1 MKHSL
6 ILFFLLCTIP
16 EIANAQQA
24 EIGGAWQLLNVK
36 ADGEIYENLKAIYV
50 FQEGGILKAARSA
63 QSELIA
69 VGKWKF
75 SKKQN
80 ALIMRSTLDKDF
92 DGNATLIKISDSEL
106 VYEKDEA
113 ILYFKRIEAA
123 NLAPDNKSTSVAINI
138 PRLNFT
144 ETDFFDDDNEYKYY
158 DDEEKLPW
166 QDVDDLLMSL
176 VNVKQLVYNYAKLD
190 NSTGEFNNEILTAD
204 VNSNPSEQ
212 ALSIDY
218 IFYGYDRYNLPED
231 VALQPND
238 EYLKPLYPEEEN
250 TFRIAGSEQ
259 IKTPAGTFNC
269 TVVEVVLSFETRK
282 KLWMINNKPGIY
294 AKIITDK
301 PSEFGMYSVFELQEI
316 KMKK

>member
-80 ALIMRSTLDKDF
+80 ASIMRSTLDKDF

>member
-50 FQEGGILKAARSA
+50 FEEGGILKAARSA